1 MYSTGKVAAEALKT
15 AIFYEFYD
23 DFADV
28 CLALILIYR
37 SQMIVAENQKE
48 ADWNYEQIKRAEK
61 ALSIYCKS
69 ENEDEAMDKL
79 LLAELEDFSSALL
92 RIDYSILLKEVPSNV

>member
-1 MYSTGKVAAEALKT
+1 MYLTGKVAAEALKT
-15 AIFYEFYD
+15 AIFYEFYN

-28 CLALILIYR
+28 CLALIVLYR
-37 SQMIVAENQKE
+37 NQMIVAENQKE

-69 ENEDEAMDKL
+69 ENEDEAID
-79 LLAELEDFSSALL
+79 ELFIAGLDDFSSALE
-92 RIDYSILLKEVPSNV
+92 RIDYSILLKEVPSDV